1 MTVATELTDGG
12 RAESLEGI
20 RKVAVIL
27 ISMGRE
33 TAARV
38 LKYFTEA
45 EVEAIAYEIASIDS
59 VPAGIQDV
67 VLEEFASIATA
78 QRYVSQGGIEYAREI
93 LEQAMGR
100 QRALDV
106 VGRLSSSLQTRP
118 FKVMRKMDPEQILNF
133 LQGEHP
139 QTIALILSYLQ
150 PQQAAAVLSSLSEDQ
165 QSDVARRLAMM
176 DRTSPVIVERV
187 EALLEKKF
195 SSLMGQDHSK
205 TGGIDSLVSILNQ
218 VDRGTEKSILGQLES
233 SDEELAE
240 DIRKRLFT
248 FDDIAGIDDRSLQ
261 RVLREVDLHNDMP
274 LALKA
279 SSDQVKEKIFANI
292 SDRGAETVQED
303 MEYLG
308 PVRLSS
314 VEEAQQRIVNV
325 VRQLDEKGEIV
336 IARGSEESLVV

>member
-1 MTVATELTDGG
+1 MATRVEKADLSITQ
-12 RAESLEGI
+12 SLGGI

-27 ISMGRE
+27 ISLGRD

-38 LKYFTEA
+38 LKHFTEA
-45 EVEAIAYEIASIDS
+45 ETEAITYEIASIEN
-59 VPAGIQDV
+59 VPGGVQEA

-78 QRYVSQGGIEYAREI
+78 QKYVSQGGIDYARQV
-93 LEQAMGR
+93 LEEAVGR
-100 QRALDV
+100 QRALDMV
-106 VGRLSSSLQTRP
+106 SRLSSSLQTRP

-133 LQGEHP
+133 LQEEHP

-150 PQQAAAVLSSLSEDQ
+150 PGQAGVVLSSLSEDQ

-176 DRTSPVIVERV
+176 DRTSPVILERV
-187 EALLEKKF
+187 EALLEQKF

-205 TGGIDSLVSILNQ
+205 TGGIDSLVSVLNQ
-218 VDRGTEKSILGQLES
+218 VDRGTEKSILGRLEG
-233 SDEELAE
+233 SDEQLVE

-248 FDDIAGIDDRSLQ
+248 FDDIAGIDDRSIQ
-261 RVLREVDLHNDMP
+261 RVLRDVDLHNDLP

-279 SSDQVKEKIFANI
+279 SSDEVKEKILANI
-292 SDRGAETVQED
+292 SERASETLQED

-308 PVRLSS
+308 PVRLSA

-336 IARGSEESLVV
+336 IVRGSEESLVV

>member
-1 MTVATELTDGG
+1 MAATAEKNRLGTI
-12 RAESLEGI
+12 ESLGGI

-27 ISMGRE
+27 ISLGRK
-33 TAARV
+33 AAAGV
-38 LKYFTEA
+38 MQYFSEA
-45 EVEAIAYEIASIDS
+45 ETEAIAYEIASIEN
-59 VPAGIQDV
+59 VPGGMQEA

-78 QRYVSQGGIEYAREI
+78 QKYVSQGGIDYARQV

-100 QRALDV
+100 QRALDMI
-106 VGRLSSSLQTRP
+106 GRLTSSLQTRP

-139 QTIALILSYLQ
+139 QTIALIISYLK
-150 PQQAAAVLSSLSEDQ
+150 PQQAGVVLSSLSEEQ

-195 SSLMGQDHSK
+195 SALMGQDHSK
-205 TGGIDSLVSILNQ
+205 TGGIDSLVGILNQ
-218 VDRGTEKSILGQLES
+218 VDRGTEKSILGRLEN

-248 FDDIAGIDDRSLQ
+248 FDDIAGIDDRAIQ
-261 RVLREVDLHNDMP
+261 RVLRDVDLHNDLP

-279 SSDQVKEKIFANI
+279 SSEQVKEKIFANV
-292 SDRGAETVQED
+292 SERAAETLRED

-314 VEEAQQRIVNV
+314 VEEAQQRIVKV

-336 IARGSEESLVV
+336 IVRGSEESLVV